1 MAVTVR
7 WLPYIIH
14 QKGHDMKKINKILEV
29 ISVILLSA
37 MLVLVILEV
46 IWRYVLKLPLTWS
59 QEFARLF
66 YIFMVYLLLP
76 VLEYS
81 CSQLHVAYFFDRIP
95 YKIRKVLYF
104 ITCGVYIVFLL
115 VLAYGAYKCAHNSAT
130 MLFSSI
136 KWLKMWVMYVPVIIG
151 ALIGIIM
158 VIYRMVHYK
167 ESLDI
172 YAAEN
177 ATDTGKEE

>member
-1 MAVTVR
+1 MTE
-7 WLPYIIH
+7 YHI
-14 QKGHDMKKINKILEV
+14 KLE
-29 ISVILLSA
+29 
-37 MLVLVILEV
+37 
-46 IWRYVLKLPLTWS
+46 K
-59 QEFARLF
+59 F
-66 YIFMVYLLLP
+66 YI
-76 VLEYS
+76 S
-81 CSQLHVAYFFDRIP
+81 LHAESIF
-95 YKIRKVLYF
+95 
-104 ITCGVYIVFLL
+104 VFLL